1 MISIRSNRLSTMKPN
16 TGARMVSNALTM
28 QEWTCRKE
36 ILLSQKYT
44 FTLRQQGVN
53 KEFKQ
58 QFFFEMN
65 SSLGSFLLHYIGNG
79 RVSLP

>member
-1 MISIRSNRLSTMKPN
+1 MKPN
-16 TGARMVSNALTM
+16 TGARMVTNALTM

-36 ILLSQKYT
+36 ILLSQKIYFYLET
-44 FTLRQQGVN
+44 EQGVN

-65 SSLGSFLLHYIGNG
+65 SSLGSFLFTLHW
-79 RVSLP
+79 